1 MCIFAEF
8 STAGTVPKYQSI
20 LISYSVIWIHRTFW
34 AFFEC
39 FRFNV
44 FNNSDWKKI
53 RRHFKRTPLCLF
65 FFEAIALNIYIYI
78 YLSQYLLT
86 LLSTNSWKVTQH
98 HAITNV
104 FNVALCLAHFL
115 CVFYVD
121 CAHLKTYKYRNGT
134 SFERAVQTKD
144 MLHTT
149 NRIHKDRQCASMCWA
164 CSKKRRKMRCGAM
177 TNDVF
182 LFWFCVF
189 CYFRWQRC
197 RRICCCVKWRDAHV
211 LKRSFPPFLSFD
223 SLLLLASSVEN
234 SCVVWAIRAEYIF
247 NTHIELVFFFWL
259 FIAALYT
266 IWWFLSSNSTFQF
279 GCCWYKCYFQLK
291 FARLV

>member
-1 MCIFAEF
+1 
-8 STAGTVPKYQSI
+8 
-20 LISYSVIWIHRTFW
+20 
-34 AFFEC
+34 
-39 FRFNV
+39 
-44 FNNSDWKKI
+44 
-53 RRHFKRTPLCLF
+53 
-65 FFEAIALNIYIYI
+65 
-78 YLSQYLLT
+78 
-86 LLSTNSWKVTQH
+86 
-98 HAITNV
+98 
-104 FNVALCLAHFL
+104 
-115 CVFYVD
+115 
-121 CAHLKTYKYRNGT
+121 
-134 SFERAVQTKD
+134 
-144 MLHTT
+144 
-149 NRIHKDRQCASMCWA
+149 MCWA

-266 IWWFLSSNSTFQF
+266 IWWFLPQILRFNLVAVDTNVIFSLNLLGLCNHIFRIEKEKKFVSSNSIALSCSNFSTLGPSVSWLAWVVGRLCLFLSSFPFYWNIISSALFHHASSSLLFLFLYLTFQCDSVSKMKRRVIHF
-279 GCCWYKCYFQLK
+279 SFL
-291 FARLV
+291 FVRLTNLLFSKYISYLYGIYYTCS

>member
-1 MCIFAEF
+1 MCLT
-8 STAGTVPKYQSI
+8 TAIGRKFEDTSSERALP
-20 LISYSVIWIHRTFW
+20 LLFRSYSS
-34 AFFEC
+34 E
-39 FRFNV
+39 
-44 FNNSDWKKI
+44 
-53 RRHFKRTPLCLF
+53 
-65 FFEAIALNIYIYI
+65 YIYI

-104 FNVALCLAHFL
+104 FNEALCLAHFL

-134 SFERAVQTKD
+134 SFERAVHTKD
-144 MLHTT
+144 ILHTP
-149 NRIHKDRQCASMCWA
+149 NSIHKDRQRASMCWA

-234 SCVVWAIRAEYIF
+234 SCVVWAIRSNIF
-247 NTHIELVFFFWL
+247 LIHTLNWCFFWL